1 MDFAYTPEQEALRR
15 EVRQFIRENVTE
27 EIVEELDPHASAH
40 RPRGTGP
47 AATALY
53 QKIYER
59 GWLGITYPSEYGGQG
74 GDRITQ
80 YILEEEFTRA
90 GVPVSLGGSG
100 APAIMAAGTEEQ
112 KLYHLRRISA
122 GDVCWCQGFSEPDAG
137 SDLPAMRTRA
147 VREGDDYIVNGT
159 KIWTSH
165 VGTADFCFLLVKTDP
180 SAPKRAGI
188 SILLTPMDTPGIEVR
203 HIDGFVGE
211 QAFHQ
216 LVFEDVRVPAAYRLG
231 EENRGWD
238 IVRRALSF
246 ERVGAAHYETGQ
258 KILKSIIAE
267 AKRNG
272 AIDDPEIQTRIGE
285 VYAALEAARL
295 LTYKVVDLRAHGSP
309 PTADSNL
316 SRVAQT
322 TALRMAGELAHAV
335 FGEEGLVAGSG
346 GDIRRVLSFGVAAGT
361 TEMQLDQIASNFL
374 ALPTKV

>member
-1 MDFAYTPEQEALRR
+1 MDFDWTEDDVAYRNDLKDFLREQLPEGWNGYNKSDLAKYKRDSIA
-15 EVRQFIRENVTE
+15 FSK
-27 EIVEELDPHASAH
+27 AMA
-40 RPRGTGP
+40 
-47 AATALY
+47 
-53 QKIYER
+53 ER
-59 GWLGITYPSEYGGQG
+59 GWLTQNWPKEYGGQEASPWRAAILSEELWPIG
-74 GDRITQ
+74 EPRGPQ
-80 YILEEEFTRA
+80 YMNVNWI
-90 GVPVSLGGSG
+90 G
-100 APAIMAAGTEEQ
+100 PAIMAAGTEEQ

-258 KILKSIIAE
+258 KILRSIIAE

-322 TALRMAGELAHAV
+322 SALRMAGELAHAV